1 MAKRALVA
9 TMSRRKHV
17 EAWKEWAGQP
27 EAKGEGV
34 FWLNLEVP
42 ERWREEVQKL
52 AQQGEAE
59 FWLKHGRKIVVKADL
74 LDVRWATSKEGI
86 SLPEEWKNLWTPD
99 PEKLAPTWLLL
110 RNLQIVDEPYQP
122 PSERQRPTQ
131 SAFGVVLLEPLES
144 TEPKE
149 VKPALLRGLVR
160 DFGYWLQGPKGDLNF
175 KERKEKIERYQ
186 EKLRDE
192 KAIDALE
199 EQDVRTLLQGLWALR
214 FLGTEKAKKAFVD
227 NILRQN
233 GLDKLKEWLKDMVHR
248 GERGLG
254 ARDFDDLLE
263 GVNGIGSSILSELLC
278 LRFPDRYWIWNKVTE
293 GAAEELRK
301 IGASQF
307 RPVKGTNGQQYFAWK
322 SLLDEICEALME
334 TQSQLPDETREALRE
349 MPYFVADSFCNWL
362 VHERKVWRIAPGEG
376 GEWWNECRENGCIVI
391 GWNEAAEKTLQNDFS
406 QLSKDKLKDLFK
418 QVYGGKR
425 GSGGWSQVWDF
436 VHEIQ
441 PGDIIVAKS
450 GTKEILGIG
459 IVTSDCIPPKD
470 SAHPFESDDKHK
482 LHYTHARKVDWRIT
496 ESVQVDFGLGGQTVV
511 RERRW
516 DDIVKAYWAKG
527 IDVYERLWG
536 SGDSPPSDTDPP
548 LVRYFKAKGF
558 QFTKEQVVAF
568 YAALKT
574 KGFVILS
581 GLSGTG
587 KTKLAQLFAELFPLT
602 QIELTVQ
609 PNMLRDKRVLIP
621 RKYQEFLPD
630 FRRELRVEVTAEGVK
645 ETCLLK
651 RWKHPNDCTRFLVLK
666 GAVAGWFVNNLKA
679 GDRFFLLLGYD
690 EKNNL
695 RITISKVQPDGCF
708 LSVRPDWRD
717 SKPLLGYYNPLT
729 KRYESTPLL
738 EFLLR
743 AARDYKQ
750 NKSNAQPYFVILDEM
765 NLAHVEYY
773 FADFLSV
780 LESGRDKEGW
790 TKEAL
795 RLHSFR
801 ESILDQDGYPVP
813 PELRLPPNLY
823 IMGTVNI
830 DETTYM
836 FSPKVLDRAFTLE
849 FREVDFSNYP
859 PEGVNEEEAR
869 RIAEQIRENGEIL
882 ADLRNGGKFY
892 AVVADKEKVKE
903 ALQKLG
909 GKKTELE
916 KLNRTLQPYDLH
928 FGYRV
933 LDEIALFVQNATQAP
948 DDVGKLDKNE
958 EMAKDKALDYAVLMK
973 VLPKF
978 HGPRQKLEKPLWQV
992 LNWCLEEEVSDGSVS
1007 PQKVWK
1013 QITGE
1018 EKQPSGD
1025 DIAAQ
1030 LRDWNSIVGKF
1041 RYPNTAKKVLQ
1052 MLRQLYETGFAS
1064 FAQ

>member
-1 MAKRALVA
+1 MPKQR
-9 TMSRRKHV
+9 
-17 EAWKEWAGQP
+17 
-27 EAKGEGV
+27 
-34 FWLNLEVP
+34 
-42 ERWREEVQKL
+42 REEVQKL

-59 FWLKHGRKIVVKADL
+59 FWLRHGGNIVVKADL
-74 LDVRWATSKEGI
+74 LDVRWATSREGI

-99 PEKLAPTWLLL
+99 PEKSAPTWLLL

-160 DFGYWLQGPKGDLNF
+160 DFGYWLQGPKDDL
-175 KERKEKIERYQ
+175 KERKKRIEPYQ

-192 KAIDALE
+192 NAIDALE
-199 EQDVRTLLQGLWALR
+199 EQDVRDLLQGLWALG
-214 FLGTEKAKKAFVD
+214 FLGTEEARKAFVD

-233 GLDKLKEWLKDMVHR
+233 GLDRLKEWLKDMVRR

-254 ARDFDDLLE
+254 DRDFDELLR
-263 GVNGIGSSILSELLC
+263 GVNGIGPSILSELLC
-278 LRFPDRYWIWNKVTE
+278 LRFPDRYWIWNSVTDR
-293 GAAEELRK
+293 AAEELRE

-307 RPVKGTNGQQYFAWK
+307 RPVGGTRGQQYFAWK
-322 SLLDEICEALME
+322 SLLDEIYKALME
-334 TQSQLPDETREALRE
+334 TQSQLSDEIREALRE

-362 VHERKVWRIAPGEG
+362 VHERKIWRIAPGEG
-376 GEWWNECRENGCIVI
+376 GRWWNECRENGCIVI
-391 GWNEAAEKTLQNDFS
+391 GWNEAAEKAPNNDFR
-406 QLSKDKLKDLFK
+406 QLSEDDLEKLFEEVYKGGTGAGGHR
-418 QVYGGKR
+418 QVR
-425 GSGGWSQVWDF
+425 MF

-441 PGDIIVAKS
+441 PGDIIVAKR
-450 GTKEILGIG
+450 GTREIVGIG

-470 SAHPFESDDKHK
+470 SAHPFASEKNHE

-496 ESVQVDFGLGGQTVV
+496 ESVQVDFNLGGQTVV
-511 RERRW
+511 REKRW
-516 DDIVKAYWAKG
+516 DDIVKAYRAKD

-536 SGDSPPSDTDPP
+536 SPPPPDTDPP

-558 QFTKEQVVAF
+558 QFTEEQVVAF

-574 KGFVILS
+574 KGFMILS

-587 KTKLAQLFAELFPLT
+587 KTKLAQLFAELLCPCEKC
-602 QIELTVQ
+602 QKGEGHNVC
-609 PNMLRDKRVLIP
+609 DK
-621 RKYQEFLPD
+621 
-630 FRRELRVEVTAEGVK
+630 
-645 ETCLLK
+645 
-651 RWKHPNDCTRFLVLK
+651 CTHL
-666 GAVAGWFVNNLKA
+666 
-679 GDRFFLLLGYD
+679 
-690 EKNNL
+690 
-695 RITISKVQPDGCF
+695 F

-717 SKPLLGYYNPLT
+717 SKALLGYYNPLT
-729 KRYESTPLL
+729 ERYESTPLR

-743 AARDYKQ
+743 AAKDYDQ

-780 LESGRDKEGW
+780 LESGRDEEGW
-790 TKEAL
+790 TKESL
-795 RLHSFR
+795 RLER
-801 ESILDQDGYPVP
+801 IGNLP
-813 PELRLPPNLY
+813 LPPNLY
-823 IMGTVNI
+823 IVGTVNI

-849 FREVDFSNYP
+849 FREVDFGNYP
-859 PEGVNEEEAR
+859 PKGTDKNWTPEQTEELR
-869 RIAEQIRENGEIL
+869 QNIL
-882 ADLRNGGKFY
+882 KDLRIGGKFC
-892 AVVADKEKVKE
+892 AVVADKDEVKK
-903 ALQKLG
+903 ALQDLG
-909 GKKTELE
+909 GRKAELE

-948 DDVGKLDKNE
+948 DDVVGRLSEDE
-958 EMAKDKALDYAVLMK
+958 ALDYAVLMK

-978 HGPRQKLEKPLWQV
+978 HGPRQKLETPLREVLKWAAKDNAPEWVKDTNKPIT
-992 LNWCLEEEVSDGSVS
+992 LE
-1007 PQKVWK
+1007 
-1013 QITGE
+1013 QITEALERLG
-1018 EKQPSGD
+1018 
-1025 DIAAQ
+1025 AAQ
-1030 LRDWNSIVGKF
+1030 QQTQQGADRQAEQPATAQQEQGNQTEATTTQAAQGEAKGQSEASTAQSFKEHF